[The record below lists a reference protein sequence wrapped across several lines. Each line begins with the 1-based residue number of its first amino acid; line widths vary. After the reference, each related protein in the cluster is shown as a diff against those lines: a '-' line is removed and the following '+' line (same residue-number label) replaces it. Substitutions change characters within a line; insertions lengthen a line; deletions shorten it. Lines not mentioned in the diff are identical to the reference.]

1 MIAWVSI
8 PFLDSCS
15 QGNVLQAP
23 PLDEEQP
30 GDIGDMLPSDFMGVH
45 MGACTPKSNQ
55 AGTLA
60 AHLTPRP
67 AGCTNPTEPAHSAVH
82 PTPECAPS
90 HSTDSYTTLVGL
102 FFGMLRMLRYVGS
115 FQSGVYTIL
124 QANDECVLRP
134 CMQVSATRQP

>member
-1 MIAWVSI
+1 MGVYSI
-8 PFLDSCS
+8 FVSCS

-30 GDIGDMLPSDFMGVH
+30 GDIGEMLPSDFMGLH

-60 AHLTPRP
+60 ADLTPRP
-67 AGCTNPTEPAHSAVH
+67 AVCTNPTEPAHSAVH
-82 PTPECAPS
+82 PSLECAPS

-102 FFGMLRMLRYVGS
+102 IFWHAENIAVCGRLSVRTLFNLAS
-115 FQSGVYTIL
+115 
-124 QANDECVLRP
+124 
-134 CMQVSATRQP
+134 